1 MGKILMTNT
10 MTIYQPSYD
19 TTLKTTGKEQT
30 TDKRT
35 IKSKQIMSNI
45 KHFKSKHVHLQKQ
58 SPLILNSRNVYHE
71 LKLSANQ
78 CQKY

>member
-45 KHFKSKHVHLQKQ
+45 NIS
-58 SPLILNSRNVYHE
+58 NRNMYI
-71 LKLSANQ
+71 
-78 CQKY
+78 